1 MENLPNLMGVAAL
14 AVLCDRM
21 LGWMERR
28 GWIYWRQEVEGLR
41 AVPGGAA
48 FPPSPREWT
57 AARDPYRML
66 RPPRRPLRRLG
77 GRPRPRG

>member
-1 MENLPNLMGVAAL
+1 MENWPTLMGVAAL

-28 GWIYWRQEVEGLR
+28 GWIYWRHRAEELR
-41 AVPGGAA
+41 ALPSGATA
-48 FPPSPREWT
+48 PPSPAEWL
-57 AARDPYRML
+57 AERDPHRML

-77 GRPRPRG
+77 GRMRPRG